1 MRKLY
6 IANDIIEAHLFDS
19 ILKNQGLSSLI
30 KNEALQTGVGELPF
44 VETWPEVWIQNLK
57 DWDRALELLA
67 DFKQVNTK
75 EDWLCSNCNEANPGT
90 FQTCWLCDTN
100 G

>member
-19 ILKNQGLSSLI
+19 ILKNQGLSSRI

-90 FQTCWLCDTN
+90 FQTCWLCDTDS
-100 G
+100 